1 MTVRLKYKGIDFMQ
15 RFLVGKGNIKELA
28 YEIYRNLD
36 RSREP
41 VFVCVGSDKY
51 VCDSVAPIV
60 AEYLKNR
67 YNIRALVYGGL
78 DYNIT
83 ADNLSFAINYI
94 TTQHPKSQVIIIDA
108 ALGEML
114 GEIKV
119 TRDGFP
125 ALGRTLPIVSPADF
139 FILATV
145 GKKSADFNL
154 NSTRLRVVVDM
165 AKLVAKSIAMAMSVY
180 A

>member
-1 MTVRLKYKGIDFMQ
+1 MQ
-15 RFLVGKGNIKELA
+15 KFLVGAGNIKELA
-28 YEIYRNLD
+28 LEIYRNLD
-36 RSREP
+36 KAKEP
-41 VFVCVGSDKY
+41 VFLCVGSDKF

-60 AEYLKNR
+60 AEYLKGK

-83 ADNLSFAINYI
+83 ADNLTFTLNYI
-94 TTQHPKSQVIIIDA
+94 STQHPDRQVVIIDA

-114 GEIKV
+114 GEIRV
-119 TRDGFP
+119 TSDAYP
-125 ALGRTLPIVSPADF
+125 ALGKTIPVVSPADF

-145 GKKSADFNL
+145 GKKTADFNL
-154 NSTRLRVVVDM
+154 NSTRLKVVVDM
-165 AKLVAKSIAMAMSVY
+165 AKTIAKSVAMAMSVF

>member
-1 MTVRLKYKGIDFMQ
+1 MQ
-15 RFLVGKGNIKELA
+15 RFLVGKGNIKDLA
-28 YEIYRNLD
+28 LEIYKNLD
-36 RSREP
+36 GRREP

-51 VCDSVAPIV
+51 VCDSIAPIV
-60 AEYLKNR
+60 AEYLRTR

-83 ADNLSFAINYI
+83 AENLTMALNYI
-94 TTQHPKSQVIIIDA
+94 STQHPEKQVVIIDA

-119 TRDGFP
+119 TREGFP
-125 ALGRTLPIVSPADF
+125 ALGRTLPVVSAADF

-145 GKKSADFNL
+145 GKNSGDFNL
-154 NSTRLRVVVDM
+154 NSTRLRVAIDM
-165 AKLVAKSIAMAMSVY
+165 AKMIAKSIAMAMSIF

>member
-1 MTVRLKYKGIDFMQ
+1 MQ
-15 RFLVGKGNIKELA
+15 RFLIGKGNIKELA

-36 RSREP
+36 KGREP
-41 VFVCVGSDKY
+41 VFVCVGSDRY

-60 AEYLKNR
+60 AESLRNR

-78 DYNIT
+78 EYNIT
-83 ADNLSFAINYI
+83 AENLSFTLNYI
-94 TTQHPKSQVIIIDA
+94 ATQHPRSQVILIDA

-119 TRDGFP
+119 TKDGFP
-125 ALGRTLPIVSPADF
+125 ALGRTLPIVSSADF

-154 NSTRLRVVVDM
+154 NSTRLKVVVDM
-165 AKLVAKSIAMAMSVY
+165 ANLIAKSIAMAMSVY

>member
-1 MTVRLKYKGIDFMQ
+1 MQ
-15 RFLVGKGNIKELA
+15 RFLVGAGDIKELA
-28 YEIYRNLD
+28 LEIYRKLD
-36 RSREP
+36 KGKEP
-41 VFVCVGSDKY
+41 IFVCVGSDKY

-60 AEYLKNR
+60 AEYLRSK

-83 ADNLSFAINYI
+83 ADNLTFTLNYI
-94 TTQHPKSQVIIIDA
+94 STQHPDRQVILIDA

-119 TRDGFP
+119 TTDAFP
-125 ALGRTLPIVSPADF
+125 ALGKTIPNVSGVDF

-145 GKKSADFNL
+145 GKKTADFNL
-154 NSTRLRVVVDM
+154 NSTRLRVVIDM
-165 AKLVAKSIAMAMSVY
+165 AKIIAKSVAMAMSVF

>member
-1 MTVRLKYKGIDFMQ
+1 MQ
-15 RFLVGKGNIKELA
+15 RFLVKASNIKELA
-28 YEIYRNLD
+28 LEIYRNID
-36 RSREP
+36 RTREP
-41 VFVCVGSDKY
+41 IFVCVGSDKF

-60 AEYLKNR
+60 AEYLKNK

-83 ADNLSFAINYI
+83 ADNLTFTLNYI
-94 TTQHPKSQVIIIDA
+94 STQHPNGQVILIDA
-108 ALGEML
+108 ALGERL

-119 TRDGFP
+119 TTDAFP
-125 ALGRTLPIVSPADF
+125 ALGRTLPNVSSADF

-145 GKKSADFNL
+145 GKRTADFNL
-154 NSTRLRVVVDM
+154 NSTRLKVIVDM
-165 AKLVAKSIAMAMSVY
+165 AKTIAKSVAMAMSII

>member
-1 MTVRLKYKGIDFMQ
+1 MQ
-15 RFLVGKGNIKELA
+15 KFLVGKGNIKELA
-28 YEIYRNLD
+28 LEIYKNLD
-36 RSREP
+36 KQKEP
-41 VFVCVGSDKY
+41 VFVCVGSDKF

-60 AEYLKNR
+60 AEFLKNR
-67 YNIRALVYGGL
+67 YNIRAYVYGGL

-83 ADNLSFAINYI
+83 AENLSFAINYI
-94 TTQHPKSQVIIIDA
+94 TTYHPDKQVVIIDA

-119 TRDGFP
+119 TKDGFP
-125 ALGRTLPIVSPADF
+125 ALGRTLPTVSLADF

-145 GKKSADFNL
+145 GKNTGDFNL
-154 NSTRLRVVVDM
+154 NSTRLKVALDM
-165 AKLVAKSIAMAMSVY
+165 AKMIAKSIAMAMSVF